1 VVQLGNLSDRSLA
14 TKVTLG
20 GGGSKI
26 LLGLDRHAARCTW
39 TAILVLLLAELLFL
53 IRETLFIFVVAL
65 LFAYLLWPLVRL
77 LDRWLPGR
85 SKVLALTLVYLAIVA
100 FLIVIGIAL
109 GSRIVQEANA
119 LAAGLPELLLK
130 FQPPIAPSAAHYA
143 LPLKMTVISTVQ
155 QQLANHSRDIL
166 AVLSNAA
173 LRVISHAE
181 SLIFAILVP
190 ILSFFFLKDGQ
201 EMRTSVLGILAEGS
215 RRDMVER
222 IASDLHVLL
231 AQYMRALVLLGVVA
245 SLTYGLFFMLVGV
258 PYGILLAAVA
268 FPLEFVPLVGPLA
281 GATIVLL
288 VAGLSGSHHLLA
300 IFAFLVAF
308 RFFQDYIVSP
318 HLLSAGMK
326 LHPLLIIF
334 GVLAGGSIAGV
345 AGCFLSVPVLAT
357 LRIVYRQL
365 LIKAP
370 PVVVAP
376 DVAAPL

>member
-1 VVQLGNLSDRSLA
+1 VG
-14 TKVTLG
+14 
-20 GGGSKI
+20 
-26 LLGLDRHAARCTW
+26 
-39 TAILVLLLAELLFL
+39 LLFL

-65 LFAYLLWPLVRL
+65 LFAYLLWPLVKL
-77 LDRWLPGR
+77 LDRRLPGR
-85 SKVLALTLVYLAIVA
+85 SKVLALTLVYLSIVG

-109 GSRIVQEANA
+109 GSRVVQEANA
-119 LAAGLPELLLK
+119 LAARLPELLLK
-130 FQPPIAPSAAHYA
+130 FQPQIAPAASHWA
-143 LPLKMTVISTVQ
+143 TPLKMTAISTVQ

-166 AVLSNAA
+166 ALLSNAA
-173 LRVISHAE
+173 LGVISHLGNVFFVV
-181 SLIFAILVP
+181 LIP

-201 EMRTSVLGILAEGS
+201 EMRTSVLGIVAEGS
-215 RRDMVER
+215 RRDLVER
-222 IASDLHVLL
+222 IAVDLHVLL

-245 SLTYGLFFMLVGV
+245 SLAYGIFFSLVGV

-288 VAGLSGSHHLLA
+288 VAGMSGSPHLLA
-300 IFAFLVAF
+300 IFAFLLAF